1 MEKTW
6 KQGISKDVSCNLLL
20 IHKDHL
26 EFLTYPSLPTFIP
39 WSLSPLSPWA
49 YPSCHG
55 ANAGHTLDPHLS
67 CLQQLLLLD
76 NFKLLPPLVWISLK
90 TLGVYQWH
98 LANFPWL
105 LHLHRKNVVSPKVL
119 SLGRYFSPCMFSPVE
134 TIPKTILGLLPLLRQ
149 LFTNLFS
156 SKAKCLQWVEKWQY

>member
-1 MEKTW
+1 MEKTDN
-6 KQGISKDVSCNLLL
+6 KDVSCNLRL

-26 EFLTYPSLPTFIP
+26 EFPTHPIFTP

-55 ANAGHTLDPHLS
+55 AKAGHTLDLHLS
-67 CLQQLLLLD
+67 CLQQLLFD
-76 NFKLLPPLVWISLK
+76 NLKLPPPLVWISLK

-119 SLGRYFSPCMFSPVE
+119 SLGRYLPPCMFSPVE
-134 TIPKTILGLLPLLRQ
+134 TIRKTILGLLPLLRQ
-149 LFTNLFS
+149 LFTNLLS